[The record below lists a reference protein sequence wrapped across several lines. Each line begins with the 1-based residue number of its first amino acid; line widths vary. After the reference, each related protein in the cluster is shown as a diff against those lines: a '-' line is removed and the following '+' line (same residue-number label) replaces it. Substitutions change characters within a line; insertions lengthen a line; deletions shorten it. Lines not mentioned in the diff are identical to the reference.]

1 MMTFVSEMMLIAQ
14 AAVAATGACAHRG
27 DVKNAPENTIPA
39 FASAVRLGAQQIEFD
54 VQLSKDGELVIMHDG
69 TLDRTTDGTG
79 AVSDLT
85 FTELRAL
92 DAGSWFDPKFAG
104 TRIPTL
110 RETLEVIPETVLCN
124 VHLKNSPGVAAA
136 SAQLI
141 QEMGRL
147 DQGFLACTVEQAEE
161 ARAVVPEIR
170 ICNMSRQGSDRQAY
184 VDLTLERN
192 CDYIQ
197 LHKNNGT
204 DGLREAVEQLHAGGV
219 KVNYF
224 GAQDAPTIRA
234 LAEGG
239 VDYILTD
246 DLSLCLKVLDEVAKT
261 K

>member
-1 MMTFVSEMMLIAQ
+1 MTTAGIALTIVQ
-14 AAVAATGACAHRG
+14 AALAATGACAHRG
-27 DVKNAPENTIPA
+27 DVQNAPENTIAA
-39 FASAVRLGAQQIEFD
+39 FESAVKLGAQQIEFD

-85 FTELRAL
+85 FDELRAL

-110 RETLEVIPETVLCN
+110 RETLDVIPETILCN

-141 QEMGRL
+141 LEMGRL
-147 DQGFLACTVEQAEE
+147 DQCFLACTVEQAEE
-161 ARAVVPEIR
+161 ARAVVPAIA
-170 ICNMSRQGSDRQAY
+170 ICNMSRQGGDRQAY

-197 LHKNNGT
+197 LHQNNGT
-204 DGLREAVEQLHAGGV
+204 EGLGEAVEQLHAGGV
-219 KVNYF
+219 TVNYF
-224 GAQDAPTIRA
+224 GAQDEPTIRA

-246 DLSLCLKVLDEVAKT
+246 DLSLCLAVLDEIAKR